1 MDYYDWK
8 LRQKWKWKLK
18 YEMFAYND
26 TYGFVDEYTLE
37 KKLKYSMQYIAE
49 LESKVSQLEEHNAL
63 LLAKIDSL
71 QKGRNSQEDDHSQDH
86 LETSKMNMADGSH
99 LPLDT
104 MQ

>member
-8 LRQKWKWKLK
+8 LKQKMKWKLK
-18 YEMFAYND
+18 YDIFAYND
-26 TYGFVDEYTLE
+26 TYGIVDGYTLE
-37 KKLKYSMQYIAE
+37 KILKYSEQRIAE

-71 QKGRNSQEDDHSQDH
+71 QKGRNSQEDDHSQEH
-86 LETSKMNMADGSH
+86 LETSNMDMADGSH

>member
-8 LRQKWKWKLK
+8 LKQKLKLK
-18 YEMFAYND
+18 YGIFTYND

-37 KKLKYSMQYIAE
+37 KNLKYSKQRIVE
-49 LESKVSQLEEHNAL
+49 LESEVSQLEEHNAL

-86 LETSKMNMADGSH
+86 LETSNMDMAYGGH